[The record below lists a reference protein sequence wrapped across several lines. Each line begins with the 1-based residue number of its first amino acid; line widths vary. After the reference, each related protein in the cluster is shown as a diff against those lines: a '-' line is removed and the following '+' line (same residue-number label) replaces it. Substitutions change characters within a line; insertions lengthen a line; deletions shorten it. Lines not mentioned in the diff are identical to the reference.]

1 MNGTDGALS
10 GEKEVLRSNMGSEMT
25 HSLEYKV
32 EECQSQLYNVKGAE
46 QNENVQPLV

>member
-1 MNGTDGALS
+1 MNGTDGVLS

-25 HSLEYKV
+25 HSLGYKV
-32 EECQSQLYNVKGAE
+32 EECQGQLYNVQGPE